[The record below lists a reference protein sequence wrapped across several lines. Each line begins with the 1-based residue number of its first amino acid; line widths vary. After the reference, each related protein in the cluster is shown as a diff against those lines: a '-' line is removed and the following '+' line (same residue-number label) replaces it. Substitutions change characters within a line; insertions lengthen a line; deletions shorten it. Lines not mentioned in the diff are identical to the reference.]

1 MTRVGALGHHVISG
15 SRPLFVRAMTRRGGC
30 DAMKEAPGSG
40 RRNLGDELGLTRR
53 DLLRRGAVVGG
64 TLLWVAPA
72 IQSIAPKAYAV
83 QQVGSFRACCQCAG
97 TQKQPAGCTVDVI
110 SYDQCFQLCGGPPN
124 TAYYG
129 VGNYACQDGNCVPLD
144 EEVQGTTGV
153 VGPSGATGPSGAS
166 GAIGPTGATGTSG

>member
-1 MTRVGALGHHVISG
+1 MKAGSESG
-15 SRPLFVRAMTRRGGC
+15 
-30 DAMKEAPGSG
+30 K
-40 RRNLGDELGLTRR
+40 RNLGAELGLTRR

-97 TQKQPAGCTVDVI
+97 TGQHPAGCTVDVI
-110 SYDQCFQLCGGPPN
+110 SYDQCFQLCGGPSN

-129 VGNYACQDGNCVPLD
+129 VGNYACVDGNCTPLD
-144 EEVQGTTGV
+144 DEVQGATGAV
-153 VGPSGATGPSGAS
+153 GPSGAS
-166 GAIGPTGATGTSG
+166 GPSGSTGSGGPSGASGPSGSTGSGGTNG